1 MKLAPIFSQKA
12 RRPSPKPVQV
22 DLRKIF
28 LTGTLVWFAALIC
41 FIILEFC
48 GVDAKA
54 AIGVSASGVAIGVLL
69 LIWEFFNR
77 WNYRRLAE

>member
-22 DLRKIF
+22 DLRRIF
-28 LTGTLVWFAALIC
+28 IIGTIVWFAALI
-41 FIILEFC
+41 FFAILEIC
-48 GVDAKA
+48 GVDVKP
-54 AIGVSASGVAIGVLL
+54 AIGVSASGVAIGIML